1 PLPTYQFGSTWR
13 RFCHSA
19 PTTSAP
25 AVVARLAS
33 SVSESSALQP
43 VSSPVSTA
51 TRNAFATGGVRSMAV
66 WRGTAEGYR
75 ASRGGSAGEAS
86 RGGNGRFDRWSGG
99 RVQPVDPGLGPEP
112 GPLALRERLV
122 AAGVLGDRGVASQLA
137 VQDGPCLAVADRG
150 EGRQPRVEVLPE
162 RPGLLDQARLEL
174 AAGPVGDPR
183 PVCRRLDGQADPGD
197 RPVVVAGGRQVRLA
211 AGDGRDLERPN
222 DAARVGGVDRGS
234 PLGRDAAQPLDERL

>member
-1 PLPTYQFGSTWR
+1 PTWRRPSCVWAWSAKMSRMSRLRSMTLTFSRLSSAFCWPGESSSSATSRLKPVSLLAWPSSSALPLPTYQFGSTWR

-51 TRNAFATGGVRSMAV
+51 TRNAFSTGGVRSMAV

-75 ASRGGSAGEAS
+75 ASRGGSAGEGS
-86 RGGNGRFDRWSGG
+86 RGGTGRLDRWSGG

-122 AAGVLGDRGVASQLA
+122 AAGALWDRGVPSQLA
-137 VQDGPCLAVADRG
+137 VQDGPCLAVADRR
-150 EGRQPRVEVLPE
+150 EGRQPRVAVLPE
-162 RPGLLDQARLEL
+162 RPGLLQQARLEL
-174 AAGPVGDPR
+174 APGPGGDP
-183 PVCRRLDGQADPGD
+183 
-197 RPVVVAGGRQVRLA
+197 
-211 AGDGRDLERPN
+211 
-222 DAARVGGVDRGS
+222 
-234 PLGRDAAQPLDERL
+234 